1 MQVRSCI
8 PEDEFARWF
17 DSQPGMQI
25 LKSVFEGF

>member
-8 PEDEFARWF
+8 PEDNLARWLA
-17 DSQPGMQI
+17 SQPGMQI